1 LPYKRDGYREK
12 RLKKHRGSKK
22 QRPKEKLVKNQR
34 REHEKRGGSKQ
45 RNTENKTHTKRRE
58 HKTDRTGG

>member
-1 LPYKRDGYREK
+1 
-12 RLKKHRGSKK
+12 
-22 QRPKEKLVKNQR
+22 VKNQR